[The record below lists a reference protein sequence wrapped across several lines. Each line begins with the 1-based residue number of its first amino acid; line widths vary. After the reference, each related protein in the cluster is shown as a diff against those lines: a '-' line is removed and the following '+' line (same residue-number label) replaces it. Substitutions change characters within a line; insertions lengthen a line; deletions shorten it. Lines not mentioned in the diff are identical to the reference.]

1 MPAYS
6 LPELPYDVAALEPH
20 YPAEILA
27 LHHDKHHA
35 AYVTGLNKTL
45 DQLAE
50 ARESGEYGSLVG
62 LEKTMAFN
70 LSGHILHS
78 LFWHNLSPD
87 GGDKPQGELAAA
99 IDDSFGSFD
108 GFRDQLT
115 QATVLVQGSGWG
127 ALSWEPL
134 GRRLLI
140 EQIYDHSS
148 SVGVGSTPLLVI
160 DAWEHAYYLKWRNV
174 RADYVKSMWNIVNW
188 ADVAARF
195 TARQSA

>member
-1 MPAYS
+1 VTAYS

-20 YPAEILA
+20 YPAEILE

-35 AYVTGLNKTL
+35 GYVTGLNKTL

-50 ARESGEYGSLVG
+50 VRASGDYSSLVG

-70 LSGHILHS
+70 LSGHILHT
-78 LFWHNLSPD
+78 LFWQNLSPH
-87 GGDKPQGELAAA
+87 GGDKPEGELAAA
-99 IDDSFGSFD
+99 LDDAFGSFD
-108 GFRDQLT
+108 AFRDQLT

-134 GRRLLI
+134 GGRLLI
-140 EQIYDHSS
+140 EQIYDHHG

-160 DAWEHAYYLKWRNV
+160 DAWEHAYYLKWRNL

-195 TARQSA
+195 AARHPA

>member
-1 MPAYS
+1 VPAYS

-20 YPAEILA
+20 YPAEILE

-50 ARESGEYGSLVG
+50 ARASGEFGALVG

-78 LFWHNLSPD
+78 LFWQNLSPD
-87 GGDKPQGELAAA
+87 GGDKPEGELAAA

-134 GRRLLI
+134 GGRLLI
-140 EQIYDHSS
+140 EQIYDHAGN
-148 SVGVGSTPLLVI
+148 VGVGSTPLLVI

-174 RADYVKSMWNIVNW
+174 RADYVKSMWEIVNW
-188 ADVAARF
+188 GDVTQRFAARK
-195 TARQSA
+195 TA

>member
-1 MPAYS
+1 VPAYS

-20 YPAEILA
+20 YPAEILE

-50 ARESGEYGSLVG
+50 ARASGEFGALVG

-78 LFWHNLSPD
+78 LFWQNLSPD
-87 GGDKPQGELAAA
+87 GGDKPEGELAAA

-134 GRRLLI
+134 GGRLLI
-140 EQIYDHSS
+140 EQIYDHAGN
-148 SVGVGSTPLLVI
+148 VGVGSTPLLVI

-174 RADYVKSMWNIVNW
+174 RADYVKSMWEIVNW
-188 ADVAARF
+188 GDVTQRF
-195 TARQSA
+195 ASRKTA

>member
-1 MPAYS
+1 VPAYS

-20 YPAEILA
+20 YPAEILE

-35 AYVTGLNKTL
+35 AYVAGLNKTL

-50 ARESGEYGSLVG
+50 ARASGDYGPLVG

-70 LSGHILHS
+70 LSGHILHT
-78 LFWHNLSPD
+78 LFWQNLSPD

-99 IDDSFGSFD
+99 LDDSFGSFD
-108 GFRDQLT
+108 AFRDQLT

-134 GRRLLI
+134 GQRLII
-140 EQIYDHSS
+140 EQIYDHSG

-188 ADVAARF
+188 PDVTARF
-195 TARQSA
+195 AGTQAT

>member
-1 MPAYS
+1 VPAYS

-35 AYVTGLNKTL
+35 AYVTGLNATL

-50 ARESGEYGSLVG
+50 VRATGDYGTLVG

-78 LFWHNLSPD
+78 LFWQNLSPD
-87 GGDKPQGELAAA
+87 GGDKPQGELATA
-99 IDDSFGSFD
+99 IDDGFGSFD
-108 GFRDQLT
+108 AFRDQLT

-134 GRRLLI
+134 GRRLII
-140 EQIYDHSS
+140 EQIYDHQG
-148 SVGVGSTPLLVI
+148 SVGIGSTPLLVI

-195 TARQSA
+195 AGRRSG

>member
-50 ARESGEYGSLVG
+50 VRASGDYGPIVG

-70 LSGHILHS
+70 LSGHILHTQ
-78 LFWHNLSPD
+78 FWQNLSPD

-99 IDDSFGSFD
+99 IDDGFGSFD
-108 GFRDQLT
+108 AFRDQLT

-134 GRRLLI
+134 GGAC
-140 EQIYDHSS
+140 SS
-148 SVGVGSTPLLVI
+148 SRSTTT
-160 DAWEHAYYLKWRNV
+160 
-174 RADYVKSMWNIVNW
+174 
-188 ADVAARF
+188 
-195 TARQSA
+195 TATSA

>member
-1 MPAYS
+1 
-6 LPELPYDVAALEPH
+6 
-20 YPAEILA
+20 
-27 LHHDKHHA
+27 
-35 AYVTGLNKTL
+35 
-45 DQLAE
+45 
-50 ARESGEYGSLVG
+50 
-62 LEKTMAFN
+62 MAFN

-78 LFWHNLSPD
+78 LFWQNLSPD

-99 IDDSFGSFD
+99 IDDGFGSFD
-108 GFRDQLT
+108 AFRDQLT

-134 GRRLLI
+134 GRRLII
-140 EQIYDHSS
+140 EQIYDHQG
-148 SVGVGSTPLLVI
+148 SVGIGSTPLLVI

-195 TARQSA
+195 AGRRSG